1 MKRIISLSFISLLT
15 LGLSGCQSDAQS
27 GATKNKV
34 ISVETYD
41 ENRNL
46 IDVVVPID
54 ATRIVALDYVAV
66 DMLDSWGL
74 GDRIVGMSK
83 FGVPAYLAEYTNSEE
98 IENLGC
104 LSEINMEALNALKPD
119 LIFSSARSIERY
131 DEFRKIAPTINNTL
145 DYSNSFLTSFETM
158 VMRNASLFGKEE
170 VAQNQLASFSERL
183 ANLEDASKGQ
193 SAILAL
199 TTGGGVNTLGNKSRG
214 NLITTDLGFTNI
226 AGEVDAVHGNVAS
239 FELLLEKDADYIFV
253 IDRDSA
259 LNATGAKSAEQLFD
273 NELIHQTK
281 AYQHDQ
287 IVYLDPAV
295 WYFAEG
301 GISAMDY
308 MLEDLEAGILK

>member
-1 MKRIISLSFISLLT
+1 MKRIISLSLMALLT
-15 LGLSGCQSDAQS
+15 LGLSGCRSDAQS
-27 GATKNKV
+27 GATKNKE

-46 IDVVVPID
+46 INVEVPFD

-83 FGVPAYLAEYTNSEE
+83 FGVPAYLAEYTNDEE

-119 LIFSSARSIERY
+119 LIFTSARTLERY
-131 DEFRKIAPTINNTL
+131 DEFSKIAPTINNTL
-145 DYSNSFLTSFETM
+145 DYSNGFLTSFETM

-170 VAQNQLASFSERL
+170 EAQDQLASFSERL
-183 ANLEDASKGQ
+183 ANLEEASKGQ

-226 AGEVDAVHGNVAS
+226 AGEEDALHGNVAS

-259 LNATGAKSAEQLFD
+259 LNATGAKSAKQLFD
-273 NELIHQTK
+273 NELIYQTK
-281 AYQHDQ
+281 AYQNDQ

-308 MLEDLEAGILK
+308 MLEDLEVGILK